1 MPITPNMPLDHPAWR
16 IAHRCYL
23 DAVARQIEP
32 VRVSLDR
39 EVGSTFEGFLQA
51 LTDRMLVISSHFLP
65 DGLNYV
71 VSVSVFEGYAPLAK
85 IHASR
90 LGLDD
95 PDTQLG
101 ELLNGA

>member
-1 MPITPNMPLDHPAWR
+1 MVKTPNMPLDHPAWR

-23 DAVARQIEP
+23 DAVARQKDS
-32 VRVSLDR
+32 VRVPIER
-39 EVGSTFEGFLQA
+39 EIGSTFESFIQA
-51 LTDRMLVISSHFLP
+51 LADRLLNISSHFLD

-71 VSVSVFEGYAPLAK
+71 VSIGTAEGYAPLAK

>member
-1 MPITPNMPLDHPAWR
+1 MIQTPNMSLDHPAWKV
-16 IAHRCYL
+16 AHRCYL
-23 DAVARQIEP
+23 DAVARQSEH
-32 VRVSLDR
+32 VRESLDR
-39 EVGSTFEGFLQA
+39 EIGCTFEGFIQA
-51 LTDRMLVISSHFLP
+51 LADRLLNISSHFLD

-71 VSVSVFEGYAPLAK
+71 VSIGTAEGYAPLAK

-95 PDTQLG
+95 EDSQLA